1 MVVANTV
8 GDFYSRGFQITSMQI
23 DGGAPLA
30 LGAYTY
36 SPQQDMAFYDR
47 VEVMRGASGLLGAWA
62 IRAAHHLVRK
72 KPLAQR
78 QFKAALSAGSWSRRG
93 VELDASAPLADDGRV
108 RGRAVLSTTRPTPTW
123 TCAAAKSPRSNGVL
137 EADLTPDTLSDRGR
151 QLRKDP

>member
-62 IRAAHHLVRK
+62 IRAAHQ
-72 KPLAQR
+72 PGAQE
-78 QFKAALSAGSWSRRG
+78 AAGPAAVQGRAVGRLLEPARRG
-93 VELDASAPLADDGRV
+93 ARCQRALADDGRV
-108 RGRAVLSTTRPTPTW
+108 RGRAVLSYHK
-123 TCAAAKSPRSNGVL
+123 ADSYMDLRSSEKPSL
-137 EADLTPDTLSDRGR
+137 
-151 QLRKDP
+151 